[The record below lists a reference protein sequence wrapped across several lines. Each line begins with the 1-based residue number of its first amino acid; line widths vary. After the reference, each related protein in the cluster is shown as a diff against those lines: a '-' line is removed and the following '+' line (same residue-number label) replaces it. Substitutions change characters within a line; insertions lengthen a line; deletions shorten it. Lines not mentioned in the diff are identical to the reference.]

1 MKGLTDQS
9 TTEYPSWDSSL
20 QDHQGS
26 HTEAVLNVIF
36 GENTPQNG
44 KGGGGSMLKE
54 KINM

>member
-36 GENTPQNG
+36 GDKHCFEIQ
-44 KGGGGSMLKE
+44 
-54 KINM
+54 IYDI